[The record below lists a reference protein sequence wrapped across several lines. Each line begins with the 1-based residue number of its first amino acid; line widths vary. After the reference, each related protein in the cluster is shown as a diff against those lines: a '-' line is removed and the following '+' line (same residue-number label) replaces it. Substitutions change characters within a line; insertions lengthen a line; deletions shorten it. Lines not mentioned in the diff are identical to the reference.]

1 MTCLRKVAAL
11 VAVLCLLPSVPALAA
26 RKVTITGG
34 GWGHGIGMSQ
44 YGAYGRAKRGHNAT
58 QILQHYYSGA
68 RVRQGD
74 LPGNIRVGLLEYR
87 SSISATSSAFKEG
100 GGRIAFKVAGDS
112 GQIAQGPAGT
122 DWRVEPSS
130 TGGMRLYR
138 NGDQVRVDGRS
149 VFGDATHPLVAR
161 YERFGSLLRINE
173 KAISYAYGRMEFGT
187 FTSDRCPDDQCLRLV
202 LSLPFQKYLYG
213 LGEVP
218 FSWPAAALRSQVI
231 AARTYAYEKVL
242 RTGQHLYPCECAVYD
257 STLDQVYSGD
267 SKRVPSGIYWDDWV
281 AAVDDTKGK
290 VILYRGNPIQAL
302 YSSSSG
308 GHTENNENVWGGTPL
323 PYLRGVPD
331 APDDNPANP
340 NHTWSVSMS
349 FRAFADELEK
359 EYNDDPDTRFGDLRS
374 FKLVR
379 PFGVSGRV
387 TVVKPGV
394 GGGVRIEG
402 TTRELRVSGW
412 SIRGALGLMDS
423 LFRVKI
429 SRT

>member
-1 MTCLRKVAAL
+1 VA
-11 VAVLCLLPSVPALAA
+11 
-26 RKVTITGG
+26 
-34 GWGHGIGMSQ
+34 
-44 YGAYGRAKRGHNAT
+44 RGSA
-58 QILQHYYSGA
+58 
-68 RVRQGD
+68 
-74 LPGNIRVGLLEYR
+74 
-87 SSISATSSAFKEG
+87 SI
-100 GGRIAFKVAGDS
+100 AGD
-112 GQIAQGPAGT
+112 
-122 DWRVEPSS
+122 R
-130 TGGMRLYR
+130 
-138 NGDQVRVDGRS
+138 
-149 VFGDATHPLVAR
+149 
-161 YERFGSLLRINE
+161 
-173 KAISYAYGRMEFGT
+173 
-187 FTSDRCPDDQCLRLV
+187 
-202 LSLPFQKYLYG
+202 
-213 LGEVP
+213 
-218 FSWPAAALRSQVI
+218 
-231 AARTYAYEKVL
+231 RTYAYEKVL
-242 RTGQHLYPCECAVYD
+242 RTGQHLYPCDCAVYD